1 MRESS
6 GAQWPAIT
14 PDRRPRRQPWCH
26 WSRRRPVPA
35 SPIALPWA
43 CGTPI
48 RSGNASSI
56 APAGGTSPPST
67 SGCSPSACR
76 SSMTTIDPSPRTRV
90 PDRSCVQRPPSLE
103 RLLDCTGEREQT
115 LLDENGH
122 FADEIHRLAALLEDT
137 RVPFDAIGQLVDSA
151 LVGIGA
157 VLKLTQLENRGSDLV
172 GKLLLFAR
180 IPLDP
185 LHHFAA
191 LVIEGFEQS
200 RKYQLRLLLPFGFG
214 ARDGVCDALL
224 RVVERRAARRKP
236 RDQIPYRGVFLPSVP
251 DIVDGRT
258 CPHGGNGDFRHFDLV
273 AGPIGEARIR
283 GERRAA

>member
-1 MRESS
+1 
-6 GAQWPAIT
+6 
-14 PDRRPRRQPWCH
+14 
-26 WSRRRPVPA
+26 
-35 SPIALPWA
+35 
-43 CGTPI
+43 
-48 RSGNASSI
+48 
-56 APAGGTSPPST
+56 
-67 SGCSPSACR
+67 
-76 SSMTTIDPSPRTRV
+76 MTTIEPSRRTRF
-90 PDRSCVQRPPSLE
+90 PDRSLLE

-200 RKYQLRLLLPFGFG
+200 RKDQFRLLLPFGFG

-224 RVVERRAARRKP
+224 RVIERRVAASRSTKSFIVASSSQTFPTSSMDGPAHTAATEISGPLIWLHGQSGKRGSAASDVPRKASSTATAMATDQHLMRRPQALRAAREILA
-236 RDQIPYRGVFLPSVP
+236 RD
-251 DIVDGRT
+251 RT
-258 CPHGGNGDFRHFDLV
+258 R
-273 AGPIGEARIR
+273 ES
-283 GERRAA
+283 RRP